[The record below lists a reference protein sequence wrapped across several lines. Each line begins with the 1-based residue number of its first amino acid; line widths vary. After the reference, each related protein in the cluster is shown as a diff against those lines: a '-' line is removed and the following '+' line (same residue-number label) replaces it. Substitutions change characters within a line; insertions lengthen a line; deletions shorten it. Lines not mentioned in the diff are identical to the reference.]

1 MNFDLKNR
9 QHLLGLL
16 AAVVIALFLGDK
28 LIVSP
33 LIRSWKARSERIVE
47 LKQDVTQ
54 GNALLVR
61 AASLQGRWDSMRTNT
76 LPADPSV
83 AESQV
88 QRALERW
95 SQGSGASVTSFR
107 TQWKRSADDYVLIE
121 CRLDAA
127 GTLNSLGRFLY
138 EIEADPLG
146 IKVDRADLST
156 RDNDGQQLNL
166 ALTISGLQ
174 LMKPGS

>member
-1 MNFDLKNR
+1 MNFDPKNR

-28 LIVSP
+28 LILTP
-33 LIRSWKARSERIVE
+33 LIKSWKARSERIVE
-47 LKQDVTQ
+47 LKKDVTQ
-54 GNALLVR
+54 GNALLER
-61 AASLQGRWDSMRTNT
+61 AASLQSRWDTMRTNT
-76 LPADPSV
+76 LPADPSL

-95 SQGSGASVTSFR
+95 SQASGVSVSSFR
-107 TQWKRSADDYVLIE
+107 TQWKRAADNYITLE

-127 GTLNSLGRFLY
+127 GTLSTLSRFLY
-138 EIEADPLG
+138 AIEADPLG

-174 LMKPGS
+174 LLKPGT